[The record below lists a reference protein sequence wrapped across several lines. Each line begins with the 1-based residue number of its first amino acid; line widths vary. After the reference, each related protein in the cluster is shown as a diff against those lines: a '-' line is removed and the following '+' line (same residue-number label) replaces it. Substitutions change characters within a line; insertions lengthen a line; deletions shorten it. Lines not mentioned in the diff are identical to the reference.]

1 MKALIYF
8 PDREGS
14 SQTSLI
20 CDSAVTRAKDPFFVP
35 DDRSWTGIIMRGV
48 RIDRLGK
55 GVAPEFADRY
65 YSECLSA
72 VHPDAVDD
80 SEGGAERWGR
90 DGAIVIGDPAPA
102 AGLDPRFKLLI
113 DSLIARFSDAII
125 LKTGDLIMVA
135 DDETRFDIENRSY
148 NIEIPEACGCP
159 GFRLKI
165 R

>member
-8 PDREGS
+8 PDRKGRER
-14 SQTSLI
+14 TALI

-35 DDRSWTGIIMRGV
+35 DDRRWTGIVLRGV

-65 YSECLSA
+65 YSECLTA
-72 VHPDAVDD
+72 VHPEATDDA
-80 SEGGAERWGR
+80 EGGAERWGR
-90 DGAIVIGDPAPA
+90 DGALVISEAIISDN
-102 AGLDPRFKLLI
+102 LDPTFRDTI
-113 DSLIARFSDAII
+113 NSLVARFSDSIM
-125 LKTGDLIMVA
+125 LKTGDLVLVA
-135 DDETRFDIENRSY
+135 SPDAQFDIEARSY